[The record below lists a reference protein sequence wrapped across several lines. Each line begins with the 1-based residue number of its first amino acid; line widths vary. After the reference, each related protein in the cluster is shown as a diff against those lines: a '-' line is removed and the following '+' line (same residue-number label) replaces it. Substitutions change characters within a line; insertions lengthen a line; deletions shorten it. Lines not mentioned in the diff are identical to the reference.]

1 MNTINSVEFLR
12 LRHSVYE
19 MVSRQLITQEEAHA
33 FLAKTGYVIIS
44 TFEYH
49 EPDGSVLTILDNK
62 WFVAYETV
70 FGLFV

>member
-1 MNTINSVEFLR
+1 
-12 LRHSVYE
+12 

-49 EPDGSVLTILDNK
+49 EPDGSILTILDNK